1 MSTITVLSIL
11 HNLVTDA
18 TCIMLPD
25 NGVEAYMLYGISI
38 VLTGG
43 DTTARGL
50 PQRRTTRPETS
61 GRTDGDK
68 QG

>member
-25 NGVEAYMLYGISI
+25 NGVEAYMLYG
-38 VLTGG
+38 TK
-43 DTTARGL
+43 TTQEAIKI
-50 PQRRTTRPETS
+50 QR
-61 GRTDGDK
+61 
-68 QG
+68 